1 ISPLHQSSCTLMS
14 LDIKD
19 LYYSLDSVL
28 LLERVRELLE
38 KNLVSFQAK
47 AGISVDAVL
56 KLLTCY
62 LKATVL
68 NFNGDCYIQRKGVCI
83 GSAVAPV
90 LTEFYLNT
98 LDKKITDFVGSL
110 GGEGFLVRRFVDDI
124 LVCAPNQLS
133 ATQIHDFIVTA
144 APELKF
150 TSESAK
156 DGKLQFL
163 DLQLFN
169 KRGLCWS
176 YGRETV
182 KKVLSRWSA
191 HSKLVKGGVVRSLIG
206 SALKKSCFHCVG
218 NAFDAQIK
226 RLLSVGYSLDF
237 IVSSARRLLVSAS
250 VTAERVQ
257 GRTFAVIPYFHGF
270 SHSLKALGAKFNVNV
285 VFKTDFRLDKLTPFA
300 FKREGCCRK

>member
-1 ISPLHQSSCTLMS
+1 ISPLHRSPCTLMS

-19 LYYSLDSVL
+19 LYYSLNSVL

-47 AGISVDAVL
+47 AGISVDAL
-56 KLLTCY
+56 MELLTCY

-90 LTEFYLNT
+90 LTEFYLNA

-110 GGEGFLVRRFVDDI
+110 GVERVLVRRFVDDI

-133 ATQIHDFIVTA
+133 ATQIFDFILTA

-163 DLQLFN
+163 DLQLLN
-169 KRGLCWS
+169 KKGLCWS

-218 NAFDAQIK
+218 NAFGVQIK
-226 RLLSVGYSLDF
+226 RLLSAGYSLDF
-237 IVSSARRLLVSAS
+237 IVSSARRLLVRAS

-257 GRTFAVIPYFHGF
+257 GGTFAVVPYFHGF

-285 VFKTDFRLDKLTPFA
+285 VFKTDFRLDRLTPFT
-300 FKREGCCRK
+300 FRREG